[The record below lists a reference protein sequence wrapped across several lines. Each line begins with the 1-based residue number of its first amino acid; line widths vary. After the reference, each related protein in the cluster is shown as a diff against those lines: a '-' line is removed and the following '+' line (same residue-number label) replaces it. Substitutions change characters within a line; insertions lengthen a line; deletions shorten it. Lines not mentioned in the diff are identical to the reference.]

1 VLKISEDERK
11 SEIIENYWDKNIKNI
26 MQNSK
31 AGFGKIAVISTVI
44 FGLSN

>member
-1 VLKISEDERK
+1 
-11 SEIIENYWDKNIKNI
+11 

-44 FGLSN
+44 FGLSNQPAFAEIPSNIQAQ